1 MRKRKLVA
9 VLAGLAVVAVAGVV
23 VLWRPPQGDRI
34 TFENFARIEEGMSQ
48 EEVEAILGPPG
59 DYRTGPVRSDVSPK
73 GVDWGLFN
81 PFLKSRARWNGDTA
95 EITVQF
101 HRRKGAVFACCDG
114 VSRAEQSALD
124 NLLWRAKRQ
133 WHRWFP

>member
-1 MRKRKLVA
+1 MRRRTWLVA
-9 VLAGLAVVAVAGVV
+9 LAGLAVVVAAGV
-23 VLWRPPQGDRI
+23 VLWRPQQGDRI

-48 EEVEAILGPPG
+48 EEVEAIIGPPG
-59 DYRTGPVRSDVSPK
+59 DYRTGPARSDVSPK

-81 PFLKSRARWNGDTA
+81 PFLKSRAQWNGDTA